1 MPSCHEH
8 PAPEP
13 LREYVRCIRVM
24 EAGTSERR
32 PARMLPCGCPE
43 LFIHASEAQ
52 PRCVLHGQMSR
63 ALVVSRGP
71 GSPAGVTD
79 PGSEAGVTPVRGP
92 GQAQGSGV
100 GVAFRFLPDGA
111 GALFRLRMDAM
122 TDRRASLAEI
132 CGRTGRQFEERSL
145 HWRTMDER
153 IDAGTEFLLAR
164 KPRSAPDP
172 LVRDLV
178 QRIEE
183 CRGQVA
189 LAALKRSFA
198 ISARQVERRFTLA
211 VGLTPKLFARIMR
224 LSWFAEHVEQVA
236 DRTLAEIAREVGYF
250 DPAHLSHDFK
260 ALMGVSPR
268 QYFGAGA

>member
-1 MPSCHEH
+1 MPTCHEL

-13 LREYVRCIRVM
+13 LKDYVRCIRVM
-24 EAGTSERR
+24 VEPTTPETS

-43 LFIHASEAQ
+43 LVIHAGDAQ

-63 ALVVSRGP
+63 AWR
-71 GSPAGVTD
+71 D
-79 PGSEAGVTPVRGP
+79 PGSEAGVTPVPGSSPGRT
-92 GQAQGSGV
+92 GQAHPHGTEAV
-100 GVAFRFLPDGA
+100 TFRFLPDGA
-111 GALFRLRMDAM
+111 SALFGLRMDAM
-122 TDRRASLAEI
+122 TDRRAGLAEI

-178 QRIEE
+178 LRIEE
-183 CRGQVA
+183 RRGQVA

-198 ISARQVERRFTLA
+198 ISARQLERRFTLA

-224 LSWFAEHVEQVA
+224 LSWFAEHAERCA

-250 DPAHLSHDFK
+250 DQAHLNHDFK
-260 ALMGVSPR
+260 ALTGVSPK
-268 QYFGAGA
+268 QYFGAVGR

>member
-1 MPSCHEH
+1 MICHER

-24 EAGTSERR
+24 VEPSTPEPS
-32 PARMLPCGCPE
+32 PARVLPCGCPE
-43 LFIHASEAQ
+43 LVIHASDAH
-52 PRCVLHGQMSR
+52 PRCVLHGQISR
-63 ALVVSRGP
+63 ALTAWRG
-71 GSPAGVTD
+71 
-79 PGSEAGVTPVRGP
+79 PGSEAGAV
-92 GQAQGSGV
+92 S
-100 GVAFRFLPDGA
+100 FRFLPDGA
-111 GALFRLRMDAM
+111 SALFGLRMDAM
-122 TDRRASLAEI
+122 TDRRASLSEI

-153 IDAGTEFLLAR
+153 IAAGTEFLLAR
-164 KPRSAPDP
+164 KPLSAPDP

-189 LAALKRSFA
+189 LAPLKRSFA

-224 LSWFAEHVEQVA
+224 LSWFAEHAERCA
-236 DRTLAEIAREVGYF
+236 DRKLADIAREVGYF
-250 DPAHLSHDFK
+250 DQAHLNHDFK
-260 ALMGVSPR
+260 ALTGVSPKE
-268 QYFGAGA
+268 YFSVRV

>member
-1 MPSCHEH
+1 MTTCHEL

-13 LREYVRCIRVM
+13 LKEYVRCIRVM
-24 EAGTSERR
+24 EVEPTAQEIN

-43 LFIHASEAQ
+43 LFIHASDAQ

-63 ALVVSRGP
+63 ALVHRRDP
-71 GSPAGVTD
+71 GSSAGVT
-79 PGSEAGVTPVRGP
+79 GP
-92 GQAQGSGV
+92 GVVS
-100 GVAFRFLPDGA
+100 FRFLPDGA
-111 GALFRLRMDAM
+111 SALFGLRMDAM
-122 TDRRASLAEI
+122 TDRHAPLAEI
-132 CGRTGRQFEERSL
+132 CGRTGRQFEERSSQ
-145 HWRTMDER
+145 WRTMEER

-198 ISARQVERRFTLA
+198 ISARQLERRFTLA

-224 LSWFAEHVEQVA
+224 LSWFAEHAERCA
-236 DRTLAEIAREVGYF
+236 DRTLADIAREVGYF
-250 DPAHLSHDFK
+250 DQAHLNHDFK
-260 ALMGVSPR
+260 ALTGVSPK
-268 QYFGAGA
+268 QYFGMIG

>member
-1 MPSCHEH
+1 MRTIHER

-13 LREYVRCIRVM
+13 LKEYVRCIRVIGV
-24 EAGTSERR
+24 EPTAPEPRA
-32 PARMLPCGCPE
+32 ARMLPCGCPE
-43 LFIHASEAQ
+43 LFIHASDAN

-63 ALVVSRGP
+63 APVP
-71 GSPAGVTD
+71 GSS
-79 PGSEAGVTPVRGP
+79 PGRT
-92 GQAQGSGV
+92 GQAHPHGTEAV
-100 GVAFRFLPDGA
+100 TFRFLPDGA
-111 GALFRLRMDAM
+111 AALFGLRMDAM

-132 CGRTGRQFEERSL
+132 CGRTGRQFEERSD
-145 HWRTMDER
+145 HWRTMEER
-153 IDAGTEFLLAR
+153 IAAGTEFLLAR

-198 ISARQVERRFTLA
+198 ISARQLERRFTLA

-224 LSWFAEHVEQVA
+224 LSWFAEHAERCA
-236 DRTLAEIAREVGYF
+236 DRTLADIAREVGYF
-250 DPAHLSHDFK
+250 DQAHLNHDFK

-268 QYFGAGA
+268 EYFGMGV

>member
-1 MPSCHEH
+1 MTYHER

-13 LREYVRCIRVM
+13 LRDYVRCIRVI
-24 EAGTSERR
+24 EVEPTAPEPS

-43 LFIHASEAQ
+43 LVIHAGDAH

-63 ALVVSRGP
+63 ALVLGRDP
-71 GSPAGVTD
+71 GSAAGVT
-79 PGSEAGVTPVRGP
+79 GP
-92 GQAQGSGV
+92 GTEAV
-100 GVAFRFLPDGA
+100 TFRFMPDGA
-111 GALFRLRMDAM
+111 SALFGLRMDAM
-122 TDRRASLAEI
+122 TDRRAPLAEI
-132 CGRTGRQFEERSL
+132 CGRTGRQFEERSA
-145 HWRTMDER
+145 HWRTMEER
-153 IDAGTEFLLAR
+153 IEAGTEFLLAR

-198 ISARQVERRFTLA
+198 ISARQLERRFTLA

-224 LSWFAEHVEQVA
+224 LSWFAEHAERCA
-236 DRTLAEIAREVGYF
+236 DRKLADIAREMGYF
-250 DPAHLSHDFK
+250 DQAHLNHDFK
-260 ALMGVSPR
+260 ALTGVSPK
-268 QYFGAGA
+268 QYFGMQG

>member
-1 MPSCHEH
+1 MPTIIEL

-13 LREYVRCIRVM
+13 LKDYVRCIRVI
-24 EAGTSERR
+24 EAITPESS

-43 LFIHASEAQ
+43 LFIHASEPDMDATARSAEHE
-52 PRCVLHGQMSR
+52 PRCVLYGQVSR
-63 ALVVSRGP
+63 ALVPGRGP
-71 GSPAGVTD
+71 GSSAGV
-79 PGSEAGVTPVRGP
+79 G
-92 GQAQGSGV
+92 
-100 GVAFRFLPDGA
+100 FRFLPYGA
-111 GALFRLRMDAM
+111 GALFGLRMDAM
-122 TDRRASLAEI
+122 TDRQMSLAEI
-132 CGRTGRQFEERSL
+132 CGRTGRQFEERSSQ
-145 HWRTMDER
+145 WRTMEER
-153 IDAGTEFLLAR
+153 IVAGTEFLLAR

-198 ISARQVERRFTLA
+198 ISARQLERRFTLA

-224 LSWFAEHVEQVA
+224 LSWFAEHAERCA

-250 DPAHLSHDFK
+250 DQAHLNHDFK
-260 ALMGVSPR
+260 ALTGVSPR
-268 QYFGAGA
+268 EYFGMGV

>member
-1 MPSCHEH
+1 MPFIHEL

-13 LREYVRCIRVM
+13 LKDYVRCVRVI
-24 EAGTSERR
+24 EVEPTAPETS

-43 LFIHASEAQ
+43 LFIHASEPDVNATARSDEHE
-52 PRCVLHGQMSR
+52 PRCVLYGQMSR
-63 ALVVSRGP
+63 AWRDAGSWGRP
-71 GSPAGVTD
+71 GSSP
-79 PGSEAGVTPVRGP
+79 
-92 GQAQGSGV
+92 GV
-100 GVAFRFLPDGA
+100 GFRFLPDGA
-111 GALFRLRMDAM
+111 SSLFGLRMDAM
-122 TDRRASLAEI
+122 TDRHAGLAEI
-132 CGRTGRQFEERSL
+132 CGRSGRQFEERSI
-145 HWRTMDER
+145 HWRTMEER

-198 ISARQVERRFTLA
+198 ISARQLERRFTLA

-224 LSWFAEHVEQVA
+224 LSWFAEHAERCA
-236 DRTLAEIAREVGYF
+236 DRTLADIAREVGYF
-250 DPAHLSHDFK
+250 DQAHLNHDFK
-260 ALMGVSPR
+260 ALTGVSPR

>member
-1 MPSCHEH
+1 MTCYER

-13 LREYVRCIRVM
+13 LKEYVRCIRVM
-24 EAGTSERR
+24 VEPTTPETS

-43 LFIHASEAQ
+43 LVLHAGDAQ

-63 ALVVSRGP
+63 ALVHRRDPGEEGGP
-71 GSPAGVTD
+71 GSKAGGVT
-79 PGSEAGVTPVRGP
+79 GP
-92 GQAQGSGV
+92 GAVS
-100 GVAFRFLPDGA
+100 FRFLPDGA
-111 GALFRLRMDAM
+111 SALFGLRMDAM
-122 TDRRASLAEI
+122 TDRRASLAGI
-132 CGRTGRQFEERSL
+132 CGRTGRQFEERSI

-153 IDAGTEFLLAR
+153 IVAGTEFLLAR

-224 LSWFAEHVEQVA
+224 LSWFAEHAERCA

-250 DPAHLSHDFK
+250 DQAHLNHDFK
-260 ALMGVSPR
+260 ALTGLSPR
-268 QYFGAGA
+268 EYFGMQG

>member
-1 MPSCHEH
+1 MTYLEQ

-13 LREYVRCIRVM
+13 LRDYVRCIRVI
-24 EAGTSERR
+24 EAAPTEERR
-32 PARMLPCGCPE
+32 PAPVLPCGCPE
-43 LFIHASEAQ
+43 LLIRASSPDMDATTRTTEHQA
-52 PRCVLHGQMSR
+52 RCILQGQMSR
-63 ALVVSRGP
+63 APAP
-71 GSPAGVTD
+71 GSSPGLAGGAAT
-79 PGSEAGVTPVRGP
+79 
-92 GQAQGSGV
+92 
-100 GVAFRFLPDGA
+100 FRFLPDGA
-111 GALFRLRMDAM
+111 SALFGLRMDAM

-132 CGRTGRQFEERSL
+132 CGRSGRQFEERSID
-145 HWRTMDER
+145 WRTMEER

-164 KPRSAPDP
+164 KPRCAPDP

-189 LAALKRSFA
+189 LAQLKRSFA

-224 LSWFAEHVEQVA
+224 LSWFAEHAERCA

-250 DPAHLSHDFK
+250 DQAHLNHDFK
-260 ALMGVSPR
+260 ALTGVSPK
-268 QYFGAGA
+268 QYFGMQG

>member
-1 MPSCHEH
+1 MPTCHEL
-8 PAPEP
+8 PAHEA
-13 LREYVRCIRVM
+13 LKDYVRCIRVM
-24 EAGTSERR
+24 EVEPTAQEIN
-32 PARMLPCGCPE
+32 PARVLPCGCPE
-43 LFIHASEAQ
+43 LVIHAGDDQ

-63 ALVVSRGP
+63 ALVFGEVPALRP
-71 GSPAGVTD
+71 GGVT
-79 PGSEAGVTPVRGP
+79 
-92 GQAQGSGV
+92 
-100 GVAFRFLPDGA
+100 FRFMPDGA
-111 GALFRLRMDAM
+111 SALFGLRMDAM

-153 IDAGTEFLLAR
+153 IAAGTEFLLER

-198 ISARQVERRFTLA
+198 ISARQLERRFTLA

-224 LSWFAEHVEQVA
+224 LSWFAEHAERCA
-236 DRTLAEIAREVGYF
+236 DRTLADLAREVGYF
-250 DPAHLSHDFK
+250 DQAHLNHDFK
-260 ALMGVSPR
+260 ALTGVSPK
-268 QYFGAGA
+268 QYFGMVGR